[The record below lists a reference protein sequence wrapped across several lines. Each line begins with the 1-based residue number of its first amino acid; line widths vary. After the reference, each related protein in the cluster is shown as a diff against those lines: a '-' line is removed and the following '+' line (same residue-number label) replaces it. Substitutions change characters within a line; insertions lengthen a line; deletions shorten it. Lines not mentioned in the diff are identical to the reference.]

1 MRKPKT
7 LEEVYDSCLAEG
19 FIEEMREVNVD
30 RVKSLTEN
38 AETGISTAQIV
49 IKAISKQA
57 KEWMSVYIGYY
68 EALRMYAEA
77 LLAFDKVRT
86 TNHQCLF
93 ALLCTKH
100 PELELDWSFF
110 EKVRTKRNGI
120 NYYGERVSY
129 EDWKSIEV
137 QMKIYIST
145 LRKEITKRLEEGK

>member
-68 EALRMYAEA
+68 EALRMYAES

-86 TNHQCLF
+86 TNHQCL
-93 ALLCTKH
+93 LLFYA
-100 PELELDWSFF
+100 PNIQNSSW
-110 EKVRTKRNGI
+110 I
-120 NYYGERVSY
+120 
-129 EDWKSIEV
+129 
-137 QMKIYIST
+137 
-145 LRKEITKRLEEGK
+145 